1 VTAGGAP
8 VLATGGEVSYRS
20 CALGVFAE
28 QPQQQTARGEGAAVF
43 GIEGY
48 EPQWHHSGRALA
60 AAHRSRFRHLIGQR
74 LHGAWLMW
82 DMDADR
88 WFADGPIILGFDDAN
103 VEVTH
108 RKFDDCAITWDQVDM
123 LAPLHWSGIRLDW
136 REEAHPALRSVHG
149 RRLREVNVVERLM
162 AARWRPTVLHAVEFL
177 FEGGRRLAIFNA
189 LDENGLTDATE
200 VDLPVGRWRRV
211 PIA

>member
-1 VTAGGAP
+1 M
-8 VLATGGEVSYRS
+8 
-20 CALGVFAE
+20 
-28 QPQQQTARGEGAAVF
+28 F

-60 AAHRSRFRHLIGQR
+60 AAHRPRFRRLIGQQ
-74 LHGAWLMW
+74 LLDAWLMW
-82 DMDADR
+82 DLDAGR
-88 WFADGPIILGFDDAN
+88 WFADGPVILGFPDAN

-123 LAPLHWSGIRLDW
+123 VLPLHWTAEPVTSRSAPDDETSMRLDW
-136 REEAHPALRSVHG
+136 RARAHPALRSVCG
-149 RRLREVNVVERLM
+149 ARLREVNVIERLM
-162 AARWRPTVLHAVEFL
+162 AAHWRPTVLHAVEFL
-177 FEGGRRLAIFNA
+177 FEGPSRLAIFNA
-189 LDENGLTDATE
+189 LDENGLTDTVE